1 MKNKEPYDIVKDE
14 RVFTTKEAATYLGK
28 SPRTLEGW
36 RRNGGGPEY
45 SKTGASKN
53 AGVVYRKSKLDEHLD
68 RYTYSSTSEY
78 PKEK

>member
-1 MKNKEPYDIVKDE
+1 MKNEKPSNIVEDE
-14 RVFTTKEAATYLGK
+14 RVFTTKEAAKYLGK

-36 RRNGGGPEY
+36 RRNMGGPEY

-53 AGVVYRKSKLDEHLD
+53 AGVVYRKSKLDEYLD

-78 PKEK
+78 PK